1 MWRRC
6 RTSRTALPCWC
17 APLHPPICHIYR
29 VARLFRT
36 RARVLACKL
45 YGIFGAGAGR
55 QPPSVVHSHGAS
67 VLLALELAQ
76 AGVQA
81 AGGRLQAGLQR
92 PADGPGVQGA
102 VLGLI

>member
-1 MWRRC
+1 MAAVPHVGHSAAVLVCPFTPPHLPHLQGVQAVQDQSESISMQSLQQLWSRGRPAATERR
-6 RTSRTALPCWC
+6 S
-17 APLHPPICHIYR
+17 
-29 VARLFRT
+29 
-36 RARVLACKL
+36 
-45 YGIFGAGAGR
+45 
-55 QPPSVVHSHGAS
+55 QPRRHS

-92 PADGPGVQGA
+92 PAAGPGVQGA